1 MKQLHF
7 ILVFV
12 ILAAS
17 CAKIDIDNTSVQDEP
32 IGFAQY
38 TYTNTK
44 AGDSFI
50 KTGGSLPSGSS
61 FGVFGFFHAQH
72 SPSVPGLWKD
82 ALEPGA
88 TVTNHPNLM
97 FNTKV
102 TYDPTKT
109 EQYEYNPKRF
119 WPKNQMDR
127 ISFFAYYPY
136 DDTHTIVDFHLSQ
149 NTNGLGG
156 YTLEVPAD
164 PADHVDFMVSDLC
177 PDQSKALWDASS
189 HTQGLT
195 GLSDGTVKFTF
206 HHMLAQVRIKE
217 VHTVVE
223 NPDVELTVNSIS
235 FIGIQVR
242 GTCRPRVEVDGSGNY
257 STFLGS
263 VDDRIWPDAEYSKQ
277 RADGSKGITLTLPS
291 SGVWDGAADEN
302 VMLMIPQNL
311 EGCYLEVNYTIN
323 RRSSAHGE
331 WYSYGNN
338 IARESLLIPNYSDWE
353 RNKIYN
359 YVINLSPKGI
369 KLDASVAKWIP
380 SDGGIITISD

>member
-1 MKQLHF
+1 
-7 ILVFV
+7 
-12 ILAAS
+12 
-17 CAKIDIDNTSVQDEP
+17 
-32 IGFAQY
+32 
-38 TYTNTK
+38 
-44 AGDSFI
+44 
-50 KTGGSLPSGSS
+50 
-61 FGVFGFFHAQH
+61 
-72 SPSVPGLWKD
+72 
-82 ALEPGA
+82 
-88 TVTNHPNLM
+88 
-97 FNTKV
+97 
-102 TYDPTKT
+102 
-109 EQYEYNPKRF
+109 
-119 WPKNQMDR
+119 
-127 ISFFAYYPY
+127 
-136 DDTHTIVDFHLSQ
+136 
-149 NTNGLGG
+149 
-156 YTLEVPAD
+156 
-164 PADHVDFMVSDLC
+164 
-177 PDQSKALWDASS
+177 
-189 HTQGLT
+189 
-195 GLSDGTVKFTF
+195 
-206 HHMLAQVRIKE
+206 MLAQVRIKD

-291 SGVWDGAADEN
+291 SGVWDGSADEN

-338 IARESLLIPNYSDWE
+338 TARESLLIPNYSDWE

-380 SDGGIITISD
+380 SDGGIINISD